1 MISLLIRSQGD
12 SWSYIIQLRTQ
23 KYHWDGAWG
32 PLKWGPDR
40 IYQEVSY
47 IFLALFS
54 SNSSTIV
61 LYGSV
66 ELTAC
71 HLFSSYSWLWPWAWR
86 SDVFNILP
94 DMNTFRNSNG
104 ILGCII
110 ESNEARN
117 GIIEKVLNESHF
129 SKEISWPLFLQIKC
143 NLERTMNTFFRVR
156 NTIEKHTT
164 LCHSTNK
171 MIECHTIIS
180 TKELGTFKLI

>member
-1 MISLLIRSQGD
+1 M
-12 SWSYIIQLRTQ
+12 
-23 KYHWDGAWG
+23 
-32 PLKWGPDR
+32 
-40 IYQEVSY
+40 
-47 IFLALFS
+47 
-54 SNSSTIV
+54 
-61 LYGSV
+61 

-164 LCHSTNK
+164 LCRSTHK
-171 MIECHTIIS
+171 MIECHIIVS
-180 TKELGTFKLI
+180 TEELGTFKLIEWPQIDFILCSCFWWKVRFEEGFEWVFVVRCSLQV